1 MDSAVRR
8 KGKRRKMIDFTIEQ
22 VSFRNEDYSVLD
34 FGAKSDIHFN
44 NQKAFQQAIDTCHEE
59 GGGRVVIPNG
69 FYYTG
74 PIQLKSNVH
83 LYLADNA
90 FVQFTKSKE
99 EYPLIWTNF
108 EGKKRIRTVSPI
120 WAKEAENI
128 AITGKGILDGNGF
141 LWRGIKKWK
150 LTEKEWDRCLKISPY
165 VIPTKEGGI
174 WCPTKTYFE
183 GSQKGEPDYED
194 EQALEK
200 AADYYDMYRPVFV
213 SFISC
218 NRVLIEDVTLENS
231 PAWNVHPLFCKN
243 FTMRNA
249 KIKNKFSAQN
259 GDGLDLE
266 SCENCEIVG
275 TVFEVG
281 DDAICLKSG
290 KNKEARQIEAPCKNV
305 WIHNCKVFN
314 AHGGFV
320 VGSEMSR
327 GVRHVLVENCTF
339 VGSDTGIRFKS
350 ALGRGGV
357 VEDILIRN
365 IRMAEIVEEAVI
377 FTMGYTLSTLEKTD
391 SDKVDAIT
399 EDDVPEFKN
408 ISIENVKCS
417 GAAIALRFQGLP
429 QKPIHDITIRNSRFI
444 AKESIEMAY
453 CDKIQLEQVSITTP
467 SKVEKYR

>member
-1 MDSAVRR
+1 MAWH
-8 KGKRRKMIDFTIEQ
+8 Q
-22 VSFRNEDYSVLD
+22 
-34 FGAKSDIHFN
+34 
-44 NQKAFQQAIDTCHEE
+44 
-59 GGGRVVIPNG
+59 
-69 FYYTG
+69 
-74 PIQLKSNVH
+74 
-83 LYLADNA
+83 
-90 FVQFTKSKE
+90 
-99 EYPLIWTNF
+99 
-108 EGKKRIRTVSPI
+108 
-120 WAKEAENI
+120 
-128 AITGKGILDGNGF
+128 
-141 LWRGIKKWK
+141 KWK

-200 AADYYDMYRPVFV
+200 AAYYYDMYRPVFV

-365 IRMAEIVEEAVI
+365 IQMAEIVEEAVI

-429 QKPIHDITIRNSRFI
+429 QNRFTILRFETVGLSQKKASKWLI
-444 AKESIEMAY
+444 AIKFNWNRFPLPPLLRWKNTDRKVLQNAWKY
-453 CDKIQLEQVSITTP
+453 DKMKKLFKTAKHNVPLAIGILGHERWKIRS
-467 SKVEKYR
+467 